1 MNFSLPPQSHLEKLK
16 IAATYLSLQTGLKR
30 AAWGSVA
37 WGVLAL
43 VAGYFIK
50 SRTLLDYVWIA
61 VGLLLLLEGFW
72 ILHSAAADPRAI
84 LVQAAAL
91 LILGL
96 WDTVGIYFEAKSGK
110 PIILGGQIILA
121 GIVQLISAYS
131 TFRSFPGY
139 NKLYPYLEPAY
150 VCQLEADTE
159 GVWKR
164 KVGPGSDTIEFKAKS
179 KIYKAKLL
187 SDFVVILTD
196 KGRSFAVAGRPDIT
210 LEELGQKMLSSRIK
224 ANITLENEKFK
235 ADIKPEYYEQW
246 KAWLLGKS
254 SVPSGF
260 EAVALL

>member
-1 MNFSLPPQSHLEKLK
+1 VNFSLPPHSHLEKLK
-16 IAATYLSLQTGLKR
+16 VAATYLSLQKGLRR
-30 AAWGSVA
+30 AAWGSIA

-50 SRTLLDYVWIA
+50 SRTLLDYVWIG

-72 ILHSAAADPRAI
+72 ILHSATADPKAI
-84 LVQAAAL
+84 LVQSAAL

-96 WDTVGIYFEAKSGK
+96 WDTVGIYFKAKSGI
-110 PIILGGQIILA
+110 PIIFGGQIVLA

-131 TFRSFPGY
+131 TYRSFPEY
-139 NKLYPYLEPAY
+139 NKLYPYIQPAY
-150 VCQLEADTE
+150 VHQLEVDIE
-159 GVWKR
+159 GVWKK
-164 KVGPGSDTIEFKAKS
+164 KVSPGSDTIEFNAKS
-179 KIYKAKLL
+179 KIFKAKLL
-187 SDFVVILTD
+187 SDFIVILTD

-224 ANITLENEKFK
+224 INITLENEKFK
-235 ADIKPEYYEQW
+235 AYMKPEYYEQW

-260 EAVALL
+260 ESIAPL